1 MYMSKYAHYAPVDH
15 PATRQETSEP
25 GAYCRRQL
33 TSRDCFDIFHS
44 IYPE

>member
-1 MYMSKYAHYAPVDH
+1 MYMSKYAQYAPVDH

-33 TSRDCFDIFHS
+33 TPRDCFDIFHS